1 MIVVDKRAT
10 RRWASVGIAVA
21 VMAAVGCGQE
31 EEDPP
36 EPPQFGSPSI
46 ACADSQDPDVDG
58 QIITAVSIEVT
69 DPDRDLAS
77 DELEGTFDSLPISLT
92 DEDAD
97 QRFEWQPSDM
107 ENRIRC
113 GGEHHLVVHAS
124 DAEGN
129 EATFDERITQD
140 EAS

>member
-1 MIVVDKRAT
+1 MA
-10 RRWASVGIAVA
+10 AVGITVA

-36 EPPQFGSPSI
+36 EPPQFANPSI
-46 ACADSQDPDVDG
+46 TCADSQDPDVDG
-58 QIITAVSIEVT
+58 QIITAVSLEVT
-69 DPDRDLAS
+69 DPDRDLVT
-77 DELEGTFDSLPISLT
+77 DEGKLEGTFDSLPITLT

-113 GGEHHLVVHAS
+113 SGEHHLVVQAT

-140 EAS
+140 GAS